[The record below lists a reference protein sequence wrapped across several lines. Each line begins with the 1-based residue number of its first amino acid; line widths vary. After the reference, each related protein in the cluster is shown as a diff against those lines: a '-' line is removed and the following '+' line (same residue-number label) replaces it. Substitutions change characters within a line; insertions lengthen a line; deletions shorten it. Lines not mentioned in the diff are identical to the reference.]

1 MFGIIRFFVFSFILL
16 FTTPSFAEDA
26 SDATIQAFFIKI
38 QNLMNKRDISEIE
51 SFYMYFTD
59 SSARFIKIA
68 YLLNPEDKTKVVAQE
83 SLNMSK
89 EEYITY
95 IKDILKPLNSYAY
108 RVTINKINREGG
120 AGVAVVN
127 YSVDEYTLIRSE
139 KNEEEAAFISA
150 NCNMNVG
157 LDSGDAVILST
168 NCIEKI
174 VKRTN

>member
-1 MFGIIRFFVFSFILL
+1 MFRIIRLTVLACALFI
-16 FTTPSFAEDA
+16 TTPSFSEDTN
-26 SDATIQAFFIKI
+26 DATIRAFFIKI

-51 SFYMYFTD
+51 SFYKYFTD

-68 YLLNPEDKTKVVAQE
+68 YLLDPEDKTKVVAQE

-89 EEYITY
+89 DEYITY

-108 RVTINKINREGG
+108 RVTVNSINRTGS
-120 AGVAVVN
+120 AGVAIVN
-127 YSVDEYTLIRSE
+127 YSIDEYTLIRSE

-150 NCNMNVG
+150 NCNMNIG